1 MVRVGQA
8 ASRSAKPR
16 STGASS
22 RSRPRSALT
31 ASTSTGSRSRAAR
44 SAAPSGSTSSP
55 NPSTVMRPWASRMV
69 ASRWTSVH
77 SGLGATPPQL
87 PECSERLAPLA
98 RSSKLAIPLTPNT
111 SRQPPPGSTGPSLQ
125 TTRSAASSSR
135 WAAAN
140 PARWGEP
147 ISSSPSSSTL
157 TVHGSSPRVASRLS
171 TARSWARCWP
181 LLSAPPRPYRRPSR
195 TSGSNGGLAQ
205 ASSGSGGWTS

>member
-16 STGASS
+16 STGTSS
-22 RSRPRSALT
+22 SSRPRSALT
-31 ASTSTGSRSRAAR
+31 ASTSTGSRARAAR
-44 SAAPSGSTSSP
+44 SGAPSGSTSSA
-55 NPSTVMRPWASRMV
+55 NPSTVIRPWGSRIEAS
-69 ASRWTSVH
+69 SWTRVH

-87 PECSERLAPLA
+87 PECSDRLAPLA

-111 SRQPPPGSTGPSLQ
+111 SRQPPAGSTGPSLH
-125 TTRSAASSSR
+125 TTRSAASSWR
-135 WAAAN
+135 WPAAKA
-140 PARWGEP
+140 ARLGEP

-157 TVHGSSPRVASRLS
+157 TVHGSSPLVASRLS

-195 TSGSNGGLAQ
+195 TSGSNGGLVQ
-205 ASSGSGGWTS
+205 ASRGSGGCTS